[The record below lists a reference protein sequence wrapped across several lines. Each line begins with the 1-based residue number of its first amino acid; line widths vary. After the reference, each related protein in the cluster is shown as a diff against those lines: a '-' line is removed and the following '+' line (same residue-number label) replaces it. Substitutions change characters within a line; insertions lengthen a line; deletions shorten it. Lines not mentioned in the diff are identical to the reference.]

1 MARELKANDKLVK
14 EDEEEKEDHGLLL
27 ADGVRVR
34 ECSLSIGAEV

>member
-27 ADGVRVR
+27 ADGVR